1 MKRPSSRKDEAED
14 GEPETK
20 KKPAASGSMNKAI
33 NELKHGLRSSSSKKD
48 EDDNEEES
56 GGEEEE
62 SHLRDKGKSIKF
74 NSMRRSLPAHIIHL
88 YDTEAL
94 SKPSPREFRTQVIH
108 QLFTK
113 LKNGRY
119 YFERGET
126 NVSRGQKALR
136 AQIRQGFR
144 NRIAEERVE
153 RILLSEHR
161 VQQKQKRLRVTLNN
175 SQLLSTSLST
185 TTLNKSFTY
194 SLNLL
199 SQPPS
204 RHTLWTLE
212 YKKTQII
219 VLTNVRLTISVSFP
233 TFKKHTTP
241 FSTRIVEV
249 CLRD

>member
-113 LKNGRY
+113 WKNLYSLNAEKPMFQEAKKLYKRKYGKDSETGLPKSVLKGF
-119 YFERGET
+119 YFQNIE
-126 NVSRGQKALR
+126 SS
-136 AQIRQGFR
+136 R
-144 NRIAEERVE
+144 NRKDCV
-153 RILLSEHR
+153 LLST
-161 VQQKQKRLRVTLNN
+161 TLNY
-175 SQLLSTSLST
+175 SQQVFQLLLSTSLSP
-185 TTLNKSFTY
+185 TLSTY
-194 SLNLL
+194 SLNHH
-199 SQPPS
+199 PVT
-204 RHTLWTLE
+204 HFGLWNTKNTDHRLNQCSIDNISIIS
-212 YKKTQII
+212 YIQKTY
-219 VLTNVRLTISVSFP
+219 NTIFN
-233 TFKKHTTP
+233 KD
-241 FSTRIVEV
+241 
-249 CLRD
+249 C

>member
-119 YFERGET
+119 YLNAEKPMFQEAKKLYERKYGKDSET
-126 NVSRGQKALR
+126 GLPKSVLK
-136 AQIRQGFR
+136 GFYFQNIESSR
-144 NRIAEERVE
+144 NRKDCV
-153 RILLSEHR
+153 LLS
-161 VQQKQKRLRVTLNN
+161 TLNY
-175 SQLLSTSLST
+175 SQQVFQLLLSTSLSP
-185 TTLNKSFTY
+185 TLSTY
-194 SLNLL
+194 SLNHH
-199 SQPPS
+199 PVT
-204 RHTLWTLE
+204 HFGLWNT
-212 YKKTQII
+212 
-219 VLTNVRLTISVSFP
+219 
-233 TFKKHTTP
+233 KKHR
-241 FSTRIVEV
+241 SSS
-249 CLRD
+249 

>member
-94 SKPSPREFRTQVIH
+94 SKPSPREFRTQAIN

-119 YFERGET
+119 SLNAEKPMFQEAKKLYERKYGKDSETGLPKSVLKGLYFQNSE
-126 NVSRGQKALR
+126 SS
-136 AQIRQGFR
+136 R
-144 NRIAEERVE
+144 NRKDCA
-153 RILLSEHR
+153 LLST
-161 VQQKQKRLRVTLNN
+161 TLNY
-175 SQLLSTSLST
+175 SQQVFQLLLSTSLSP
-185 TTLNKSFTY
+185 TLSTY
-194 SLNLL
+194 SLNHHPVTHFGI
-199 SQPPS
+199 Q
-204 RHTLWTLE
+204 
-212 YKKTQII
+212 KIQII

-233 TFKKHTTP
+233 TFKNQKTYNTI
-241 FSTRIVEV
+241 FNKD
-249 CLRD
+249 C